1 VLFLPEAV
9 AELERRISGAELV
22 RFVGAP
28 YELVRNYWSNMAAV
42 RATAEREVDAVAD
55 VADFV
60 RLLRRLHVLALL
72 GEDLRTFY
80 RPSSRI
86 TRRGVQPGRLYTV
99 PARVLHTEHGT
110 LLLEG
115 PRVGITT
122 AGGHLYHQAVYEA
135 AGDSAALSPARA
147 LVDAAGLPWGE
158 AVTGRALDER
168 EDKAWFCPPRPIRP
182 EHWSAI
188 HAAFR
193 AALDAA
199 ATGDFERCI
208 EALSRFHHRFVRLHP
223 FRCANQSLVMNL
235 VNLVLARVRG
245 AGIPHLLLDQFALRL
260 EESAHV
266 RLFRLA
272 VETHCI
278 GGRPEERWSIL
289 AERKARA
296 YALIER
302 FQQARD
308 TAAARQLVAQD
319 PEAARY
325 ALIRA

>member
-1 VLFLPEAV
+1 
-9 AELERRISGAELV
+9 
-22 RFVGAP
+22 
-28 YELVRNYWSNMAAV
+28 
-42 RATAEREVDAVAD
+42 
-55 VADFV
+55 
-60 RLLRRLHVLALL
+60 
-72 GEDLRTFY
+72 
-80 RPSSRI
+80 
-86 TRRGVQPGRLYTV
+86 
-99 PARVLHTEHGT
+99 
-110 LLLEG
+110 
-115 PRVGITT
+115 
-122 AGGHLYHQAVYEA
+122 
-135 AGDSAALSPARA
+135 LSPARA
-147 LVDAAGLPWGE
+147 LVDAAGVPWGE

-193 AALDAA
+193 GALDAA